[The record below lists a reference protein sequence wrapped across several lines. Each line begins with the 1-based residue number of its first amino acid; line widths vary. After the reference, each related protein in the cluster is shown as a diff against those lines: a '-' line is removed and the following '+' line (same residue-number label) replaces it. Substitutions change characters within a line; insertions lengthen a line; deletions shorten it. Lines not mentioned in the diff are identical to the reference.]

1 MGPVILIVGLIAAIG
16 GALIVMNAGK
26 NKEKQNNAAPAG
38 EQEDAPSGPSPF
50 DDVDLNVPGSG
61 RAKMVD
67 ISPPGLMEKAQF
79 KKAEAFANEG
89 IALMKAAIEAD
100 KAGDSDT
107 YREKGLAA
115 KAKLIS
121 AMEESTDWWMDLD
134 ERYPNDLQIKKIAR
148 VREKWSK
155 ALGKVRKIK

>member
-16 GALIVMNAGK
+16 GALIIMNSAK
-26 NKEKQNNAAPAG
+26 KKEEQQEGAPA
-38 EQEDAPSGPSPF
+38 QQNAPSGPSPF
-50 DDVDLNVPGSG
+50 DDVSLNVPGSG

-67 ISPPGLMEKAQF
+67 ISPPGLMETATF
-79 KKAEAFANEG
+79 MKAEAFANEG

-100 KAGDSDT
+100 KGGDQET
-107 YREKGLAA
+107 YRAKGLAA
-115 KAKLIS
+115 KAKLILS
-121 AMEESTDWWMDLD
+121 MEESTDWWMDLN
-134 ERYPNDLQIKKIAR
+134 EKYPNDIQVKKIAR